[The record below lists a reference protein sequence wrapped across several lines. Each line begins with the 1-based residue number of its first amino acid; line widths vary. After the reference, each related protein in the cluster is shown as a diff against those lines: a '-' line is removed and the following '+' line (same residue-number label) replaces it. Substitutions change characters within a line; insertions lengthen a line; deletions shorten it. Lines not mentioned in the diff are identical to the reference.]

1 MLSGVVLAGGRGSR
15 IGGDKGLVE
24 IGGLPMAALVLRALS
39 EVTSD
44 IVVAV
49 TRGAGPAYTR
59 ALGPSV
65 QIVEDRVHDR
75 GPLEG
80 LSNALKLT
88 RHGLVAV
95 VPCDVPFLKADI
107 LRLLESKAAGRDA
120 AVPVVN
126 GFLEP
131 LVAVYQKKAGLRQF
145 RRELDLGVGKVGNAI
160 QHMDFCKVDEVDL
173 RAVDERLLSFWNVN
187 SKEDLTRAGEMVRRG
202 VTVLSTAPSTARRRP
217 RHGPSPRRAGAN
229 RRSGPESHA

>member
-15 IGGDKGLVE
+15 IGGDKGLADV
-24 IGGLPMAALVLRALS
+24 GGQPMAALVLRALS
-39 EVTSD
+39 EVTED

-49 TRGAGPAYTR
+49 TGGARPAYTR

-65 QIVEDRVHDR
+65 QIVEDRAHDR

-80 LSNALKLT
+80 LSNALRLT
-88 RHGLVAV
+88 RHDLVAV

-107 LRLLESKAAGRDA
+107 LRLLEARAAGRDA

-131 LVAVYQKKAGLRQF
+131 LVAVYRAEPCLNHF
-145 RRELDLGVGKVGNAI
+145 SRELDLGAGKVGNAI
-160 QHMDFCKVDEVDL
+160 RHMDFSRVEEPDL

-187 SKEDLTRAGEMVRRG
+187 SKEDLTRAGEMARRE
-202 VTVLSTAPSTARRRP
+202 VTFLSSAPSTA
-217 RHGPSPRRAGAN
+217 
-229 RRSGPESHA
+229 